1 MKEIMVITDTLS
13 SISPELS
20 EEYDVMVVPYHLIF
34 DGKDYLDNTFD
45 REQLFA
51 RLESYQ
57 NLPTHSA
64 CSSGE
69 ILKAYRKASQRAKGI
84 LFISLSSRVSADYNA
99 ALQAKEVAKQELPDT
114 AVEVV
119 DSRTVGGGELLVVL
133 AAARAANEGKSLSET
148 AEIASRLAQ
157 QVTFII
163 VPQTL
168 FFLERAGRSG
178 GEPGIAKSP
187 IPIYPLLAM
196 DAASGEA
203 GRKFLTKNRTKA
215 KAIEGLLEMVKGKS
229 GNKKLHAIV
238 NYTDNP
244 EEAEALKKLLS
255 QFEVSELFITPWS
268 SVGSVV
274 VGPRCVSLGFYTEV
288 A

>member
-1 MKEIMVITDTLS
+1 MKEVMVITDTLS
-13 SISPELS
+13 AISPELA
-20 EEYDVMVVPYHLIF
+20 EEYDVMVIPYHLIF
-34 DGKDYLDNTFD
+34 DGKDYLDDTFD
-45 REQLFA
+45 RGDLFK
-51 RLESYQ
+51 RLGSYQ

-64 CSSGE
+64 CTIGE
-69 ILKAYRKASQRAKGI
+69 ILEAYKKASQRAKGI

-114 AVEVV
+114 AIEVA

-148 AEIASRLAQ
+148 AEIARRLAQ

-178 GEPGIAKSP
+178 GEPGIAKAP

-203 GRKFLTKNRTKA
+203 GRKFISKHRTKA
-215 KAIEGLLEMVKGKS
+215 KAIEALLEMVKEKCE
-229 GNKKLHAIV
+229 NKKLHAAI

-244 EEAEALKKLLS
+244 EEAKALKKLLS
-255 QFEVSELFITPWS
+255 QFEVSELHITEWS
-268 SVGSVV
+268 LVGCVV
-274 VGPRCVSLGFYTEV
+274 VGPRCVSLGFHAED
-288 A
+288 